1 MLIGIVGKPSTGK
14 STFFKAATLINVDIA
29 AYPFTTIKPNHGT
42 GYVRVKC
49 VDREFNKQC
58 NPRIGYCENGIRY
71 VQVEMI
77 DVAGL
82 VPGAYEGK
90 GLGNQFLNDLNRADV
105 LIHVVDISGSS
116 NEKGEIDKPGSY
128 DPANDVRFL
137 EVELDMWYLGIL
149 KKGWDKFSRKLQQNK
164 EAEIAKQLAMQLDVF
179 GVKADLVD
187 DVLNRLNI
195 PKDDPTHWTEDQL
208 KQIAITLRKET
219 KPILIACNKID
230 IPGANENYERLK
242 KEFPDYYFKPCSAES
257 ELALREAA
265 KKGWIKYNPGD
276 PDFEIIQKDAMN
288 EKQLKGLEF
297 IRENVLKKYG
307 TTGVQT
313 TLDDSVFD
321 FLKYIAIFPGGMSK
335 LGDKHG
341 NILPDV
347 FLMPPKSTALDF
359 ANKIHTDL
367 AKGFLYAFDIKTR
380 MKIKGEHLLK
390 NRDVIEI
397 VSSAK

>member
-14 STFFKAATLINVDIA
+14 STFFKAATLINVEIA
-29 AYPFTTIKPNHGT
+29 SYPFTTIKPNHGT
-42 GYVRVKC
+42 GFVRVEC
-49 VDREFNKQC
+49 VDKEFNKQC
-58 NPRIGYCENGIRY
+58 NPRTGYCEKGIRY
-71 VQVEMI
+71 VPVEII

-105 LIHVVDISGSS
+105 LIHVIDISGSA
-116 NEKGEIDKPGSY
+116 NEKGELDKPGSY

-137 EVELDMWYLGIL
+137 EIELDMWYLGVL
-149 KKGWDKFSRKLQQNK
+149 KKGWNKLSRKMNQDK
-164 EAEIAKQLAMQLDVF
+164 EVQISEQLAIQLDVF
-179 GVKADLVD
+179 GVKPELID
-187 DVLNRLNI
+187 DVLEELKI
-195 PKDDPTHWTEDQL
+195 PKLDPTKWTEEQL
-208 KQIAITLRKET
+208 KQIATELRKRT

-230 IPGANENYERLK
+230 IPGAHENYERLK
-242 KEFPDYYFKPCSAES
+242 KEFPNYYFKPCSAES

-265 KKGWIKYNPGD
+265 KKTWIKYNPGD
-276 PDFEIIQKDAMN
+276 AVFEIINKDMN
-288 EKQLKGLEF
+288 EKQIKGLEF
-297 IRENVLKKYG
+297 IKKNVLEKYK

-321 FLKYIAIFPGGMSK
+321 FLKYIAIFPGGIK
-335 LGDKHG
+335 GLGDKNG

-347 FLMPPKSTALDF
+347 FLMKPGSTVMDF

-367 AKGFLYAFDIKTR
+367 AKGLLYAYDVRTK
-380 MKIKGEHLLK
+380 MKIKGEYRLK